1 MAHSRLEEMEE
12 LQIEYLVLNMLV
24 LSRLVHGRA
33 DMVRV
38 VHRRLW
44 VQTDPS
50 SLSNRASSYVAHHQ
64 GCCLGVVA
72 S

>member
-50 SLSNRASSYVAHHQ
+50 SLSNRASGFGAHHQ
-64 GCCLGVVA
+64 GCFLGVVA